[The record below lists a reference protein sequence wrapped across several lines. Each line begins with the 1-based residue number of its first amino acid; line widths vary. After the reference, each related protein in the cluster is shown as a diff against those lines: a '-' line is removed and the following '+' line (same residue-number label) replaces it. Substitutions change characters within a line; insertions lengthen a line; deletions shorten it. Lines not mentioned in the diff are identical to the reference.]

1 MGCGRIH
8 LLAPSDSAQE
18 TFSGLTMISG
28 KIARSM
34 RRRKAASLLYRQ
46 ESRRADLPHV
56 ADLLHR
62 SRAGEIDEAMIDDP
76 VSLSWLEWLGG
87 SFQMTTTAGN
97 ICRPGRVK
105 QEGFCDMNQSDVML

>member
-1 MGCGRIH
+1 
-8 LLAPSDSAQE
+8 
-18 TFSGLTMISG
+18 
-28 KIARSM
+28 M

-46 ESRRADLPHV
+46 ESRRADLPRV

-87 SFQMTTTAGN
+87 SFQMTATAGN